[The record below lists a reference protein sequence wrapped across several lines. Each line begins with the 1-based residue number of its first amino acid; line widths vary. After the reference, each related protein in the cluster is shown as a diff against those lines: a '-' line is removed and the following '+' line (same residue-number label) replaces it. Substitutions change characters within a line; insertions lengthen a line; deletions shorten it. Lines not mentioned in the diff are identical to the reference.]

1 MVGKH
6 PLQVVVAEREPGVP
20 PDRAQDVL
28 GRGAPDTIL
37 SGVVELVHVGMWP
50 VALPVFF
57 RVLQNEKASIADRM
71 ARGVTAIVIRAKCNL
86 PQ

>member
-1 MVGKH
+1 M
-6 PLQVVVAEREPGVP
+6 
-20 PDRAQDVL
+20 
-28 GRGAPDTIL
+28 
-37 SGVVELVHVGMWP
+37 VELVHVSIWP